1 MVEVVGTAPT
11 SAMFIT
17 KFVYRHSWKT
27 NMYNIKLY
35 FKDSIYLLNMAL
47 TEQQKKEITEQQSQ
61 KNTTKRVTSPELEK
75 ILYEAIP
82 VLDHGF
88 VRVVDY
94 MGDDSSIVQS
104 ARVSYGKGTKKVSTD
119 SGLIKYLMRHWHS
132 TPFEMCE
139 IKYHIKLPIF
149 IARQWIRHRTANVNE
164 YSARYSILDK
174 EFYLPAPKNLA
185 AQSKSNRQG
194 RGDIIEG
201 DQAKK
206 VLDLLKSDAERTYKN
221 YEEMLNERYD
231 GSIIDEKKSGL
242 ARELA
247 RMNLTLNTYTQ
258 WYWKT
263 DLLNLMN
270 FLRLRADDHAQYE
283 IRAYADAMLETL
295 KKWVPTT
302 YEAFMDY
309 RVGGTEVSAKGKS
322 IIQKLIKGEKV
333 SIEDSGLSKR
343 EWNELMIAFDLKD
356 KVI

>member
-1 MVEVVGTAPT
+1 MTLSPE
-11 SAMFIT
+11 
-17 KFVYRHSWKT
+17 
-27 NMYNIKLY
+27 
-35 FKDSIYLLNMAL
+35 
-47 TEQQKKEITEQQSQ
+47 QKKEILEQQAQ

-119 SGLIKYLMRHWHS
+119 SGLIKYLMRHRHS

-139 IKYHIKLPIF
+139 IKYHVKLPIF

-174 EFYLPAPKNLA
+174 EFYMPSKDNLA
-185 AQSKSNRQG
+185 AQSASNRQG
-194 RGDIIEG
+194 RGDLING
-201 DQAKK
+201 KQAEDI
-206 VLDLLKSDAERTYKN
+206 LNILKEDAERTYDN
-221 YEEMLNERYD
+221 YELMLNERFD
-231 GSIIDEKKSGL
+231 GTTIDKNNKGL

-263 DLLNLMN
+263 DLLNLLN
-270 FLRLRADDHAQYE
+270 FLSLRADSHAQYE
-283 IRAYADAMLETL
+283 IRAYADVMIESL
-295 KKWVPTT
+295 KKWVPVTFD
-302 YEAFMDY
+302 AFMDY
-309 RVGGTEVSAKGKS
+309 RVGGMELSAKGKS
-322 IIQKLIKGEKV
+322 VIQKLIKGEKCDF
-333 SIEDSGLSKR
+333 DSSSLSKR
-343 EWNELMIAFDLKD
+343 EWNELMESFGFKEKIL
-356 KVI
+356 

>member
-1 MVEVVGTAPT
+1 MKL
-11 SAMFIT
+11 T
-17 KFVYRHSWKT
+17 KEQAQE
-27 NMYNIKLY
+27 IK
-35 FKDSIYLLNMAL
+35 D
-47 TEQQKKEITEQQSQ
+47 QQLQENK
-61 KNTTKRVTSPELEK
+61 TKRVTAPDLEA
-75 ILYEAIP
+75 ILYEAIS

-88 VRVVDY
+88 IRVVDY
-94 MGDDSSIVQS
+94 MGDDSSVVQA

-119 SGLIKYLMRHWHS
+119 AGLIKYLMRHWHS

-139 IKYHIKLPIF
+139 IKYHVKLPIF

-174 EFYLPAPKNLA
+174 EFYLPTPEHLA
-185 AQSKSNRQG
+185 AQSKNNRQG
-194 RGDIIEG
+194 RGDILKG
-201 DQAKK
+201 DQAKQ
-206 VLDLLKSDAERTYKN
+206 VLDLLKKDAEQTYKN

-231 GSIIDEKKSGL
+231 GSVIDEKKSGL

-283 IRAYADAMLETL
+283 IRAYATAMLDTL

-322 IIQKLIKGEKV
+322 IIQKLIKGENI
-333 SIEDSGLSKR
+333 SIEQSGLSKR
-343 EWNELMIAFDLKD
+343 EWNELMTAFDLKD
-356 KVI
+356 KLI

>member
-1 MVEVVGTAPT
+1 MKL
-11 SAMFIT
+11 T
-17 KFVYRHSWKT
+17 KEQALE
-27 NMYNIKLY
+27 IK
-35 FKDSIYLLNMAL
+35 
-47 TEQQKKEITEQQSQ
+47 EQQSQ
-61 KNTTKRVTSPELEK
+61 DNKTKRVTAPELEK

-82 VLDHGF
+82 ILDHGF
-88 VRVVDY
+88 IRVVDY
-94 MGDDSSIVQS
+94 MGDDTSVVQA

-119 SGLIKYLMRHWHS
+119 AGLIKYLMRHWHS

-139 IKYHIKLPIF
+139 IKYHVKLPIF

-174 EFYLPAPKNLA
+174 EFYLPKSEHLA
-185 AQSKSNRQG
+185 AQSQINRQG
-194 RGDIIEG
+194 RGDVLQG

-206 VLDLLKSDAERTYKN
+206 VLDLLKGDAERTYKN

-231 GSIIDEKKSGL
+231 GTTIEENKIGL

-283 IRAYADAMLETL
+283 IRAYADAMLDTL

-309 RVGGTEVSAKGKS
+309 RVGGTEVSAKGKI
-322 IIQKLIKGEKV
+322 IIQKLINKEKV
-333 SIEDSGLSKR
+333 DLEDSGLSRR
-343 EWNELMIAFDLKD
+343 EWNELMTAFNLKD
-356 KVI
+356 NLV

>member
-17 KFVYRHSWKT
+17 KFVYRHSWKSNT
-27 NMYNIKLY
+27 DNIKLY

-139 IKYHIKLPIF
+139 IKYHVKLPIF

-174 EFYLPAPKNLA
+174 EFSL
-185 AQSKSNRQG
+185 
-194 RGDIIEG
+194 
-201 DQAKK
+201 
-206 VLDLLKSDAERTYKN
+206 
-221 YEEMLNERYD
+221 
-231 GSIIDEKKSGL
+231 
-242 ARELA
+242 
-247 RMNLTLNTYTQ
+247 
-258 WYWKT
+258 
-263 DLLNLMN
+263 
-270 FLRLRADDHAQYE
+270 
-283 IRAYADAMLETL
+283 
-295 KKWVPTT
+295 
-302 YEAFMDY
+302 
-309 RVGGTEVSAKGKS
+309 
-322 IIQKLIKGEKV
+322 IQM
-333 SIEDSGLSKR
+333 R
-343 EWNELMIAFDLKD
+343 
-356 KVI
+356 

>member
-1 MVEVVGTAPT
+1 MKL
-11 SAMFIT
+11 T
-17 KFVYRHSWKT
+17 K
-27 NMYNIKLY
+27 
-35 FKDSIYLLNMAL
+35 
-47 TEQQKKEITEQQSQ
+47 EQQQEIKDLQSQ
-61 KNTTKRVTSPELEK
+61 DNKTKRVIAPELEK
-75 ILYEAIP
+75 VLFEAIP
-82 VLDHGF
+82 ILDHGF
-88 VRVVDY
+88 IRVIDY
-94 MGDDSSIVQS
+94 MGDDTSIVQA

-174 EFYLPAPKNLA
+174 EFYLPSQENLA
-185 AQSKSNRQG
+185 AQSKNNRQG
-194 RGDIIEG
+194 RGEVLTG

-206 VLDLLKSDAERTYKN
+206 ILNLLKSDAERTYDN
-221 YEEMLNERYD
+221 YETMLNERYD
-231 GSIIDEKKSGL
+231 GSVIDEKKSGL

-270 FLRLRADDHAQYE
+270 FLRLRADSHAQFE
-283 IRAYADAMLETL
+283 IRAYADIMLDTL
-295 KKWVPTT
+295 KKWVPIT

-309 RVGGTEVSAKGKS
+309 RVGGIEVSLKGKS
-322 IIQKLIKGEKV
+322 ILKDLISGRKV
-333 SIEDSGLSKR
+333 DIEGSGLSKR
-343 EWNELMIAFDLKD
+343 EWNELMSSFDLKE
-356 KVI
+356 KIVK

>member
-1 MVEVVGTAPT
+1 MKL
-11 SAMFIT
+11 T
-17 KFVYRHSWKT
+17 KEQAQE
-27 NMYNIKLY
+27 IK
-35 FKDSIYLLNMAL
+35 D
-47 TEQQKKEITEQQSQ
+47 QQLQENK
-61 KNTTKRVTSPELEK
+61 TKRVTAPELET

-88 VRVVDY
+88 IRVVDY
-94 MGDDSSIVQS
+94 MGDDSSIVQA

-119 SGLIKYLMRHWHS
+119 AGLIKYLMRHWHS

-139 IKYHIKLPIF
+139 IKYHVKLPIF

-174 EFYLPAPKNLA
+174 EFYLPAPEHLA
-185 AQSKSNRQG
+185 AQSKNNRQG
-194 RGDIIEG
+194 RGNILKG
-201 DQAKK
+201 DQAKQ
-206 VLDLLKSDAERTYKN
+206 VLDLLKKDAEQTYKN

-231 GSIIDEKKSGL
+231 GSVIDEKKSGL

-283 IRAYADAMLETL
+283 IRAYATAMLDTL

-356 KVI
+356 KLI

>member
-1 MVEVVGTAPT
+1 
-11 SAMFIT
+11 
-17 KFVYRHSWKT
+17 
-27 NMYNIKLY
+27 
-35 FKDSIYLLNMAL
+35 MAL
-47 TEQQKKEITEQQSQ
+47 SDQQKKEILEQQAQ

-75 ILYEAIP
+75 ILYEAVP

-94 MGDDSSIVQS
+94 MGDDSSIVQA

-119 SGLIKYLMRHWHS
+119 SGLIKYLMRHRHS

-139 IKYHIKLPIF
+139 IKYHVKLPIF

-174 EFYLPAPKNLA
+174 EFYLPKNENLA
-185 AQSKSNRQG
+185 AQSQINRQG
-194 RGDIIEG
+194 RGDTLEG

-206 VLDLLKSDAERTYKN
+206 VLNLLKSDAERTYSN

-231 GSIIDEKKSGL
+231 GSVIDENRAGL

-270 FLRLRADDHAQYE
+270 FLRLRADRHAQYE
-283 IRAYADAMLETL
+283 IRAYADAMLDTL
-295 KKWVPTT
+295 KKWVPITFDS
-302 YEAFMDY
+302 FMDY
-309 RVGGTEVSAKGKS
+309 RVGGMELSSKGKS
-322 IIQKLIKGEKV
+322 VIQKMLKGETCNFE
-333 SIEDSGLSKR
+333 SSLLSKR
-343 EWNELMIAFDLKD
+343 EWNELMESFGFKEKIL
-356 KVI
+356 